1 MLEEHEYDDDNDAVQ
16 DPAIVLKHQKYKTRL
31 YVVLLA

>member
-16 DPAIVLKHQKYKTRL
+16 DP
-31 YVVLLA
+31 